1 MATPLPTIARNIF
14 FVCAL
19 ILPLAAFSAAYDYE
33 GEKKK
38 VLNIISFAIGVTAV
52 IIVGILLATYT
63 T

>member
-1 MATPLPTIARNIF
+1 MASPLPIVARNIF
-14 FVCAL
+14 FICAL

-38 VLNIISFAIGVTAV
+38 ILNIISFIIGVTAV
-52 IIVGILLATYT
+52 VVVGLLLAIYT